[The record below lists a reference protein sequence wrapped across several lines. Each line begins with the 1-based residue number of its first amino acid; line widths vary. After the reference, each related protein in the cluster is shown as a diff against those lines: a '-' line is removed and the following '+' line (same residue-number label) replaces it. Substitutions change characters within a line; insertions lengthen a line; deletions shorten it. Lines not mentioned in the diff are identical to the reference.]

1 MEAVLEEA
9 IEVLRNLPED
19 LQESVARAIIG
30 FTLEADSPLD

>member
-9 IEVLRNLPED
+9 IEVLRNLPDD

-30 FTLEADSPLD
+30 FTLESASQVD